1 MAVTRTFSEEDGGLS
16 SSIIT
21 TTTRKNSD
29 INLLF
34 KSKKLTSSSSEAPGD
49 IFKVTDAAAVKQ
61 SVKNIVM
68 TNFGEKPF
76 NFEFGGNIVEYL
88 FENTDEFTQ
97 FDVKSSIKESLEIY
111 ESRAE
116 VLDIFVNIIPES
128 NFMTATIKF
137 RVVNTDEVVTLETT
151 IARLR

>member
-1 MAVTRTFSEEDGGLS
+1 
-16 SSIIT
+16 
-21 TTTRKNSD
+21 
-29 INLLF
+29 
-34 KSKKLTSSSSEAPGD
+34 
-49 IFKVTDAAAVKQ
+49 
-61 SVKNIVM
+61 M